1 MDISRRKRKQ
11 DSHFQANPH
20 LRYQRKMRQ
29 WTQAELADKL
39 YQLCE
44 PGEREHGIISVG
56 MISGWERGEHLP
68 SSFWQRK
75 LCTLFDTT
83 PDLLGFL
90 ADPLFD
96 ASDASSHPKTQ
107 QFIASSRTVHE
118 KLADYLQ
125 DQCKRLFDAL
135 ASGSAYLRMS
145 DILGEQGLFV
155 SPPWEGI
162 SRATRDHNLTKHLVA
177 LLSQRRYILL
187 LGEAGQGKTTVL
199 KHVFLQLAEQF
210 LQGSPEQTLFPL
222 YLPLRD
228 VSSFTGNVHDLLWQH
243 IRDDFPL
250 EQDDFIGLMR
260 SQRAVLLL
268 DGFDEIR
275 GEITQ
280 QLVNERASSKLF
292 TYPSLLSCRRSF
304 FDFYLA
310 RSPLQ
315 ERYADRIRLL
325 PLHLTDA
332 VKRSIVT
339 FCEQKARRE
348 QPFRRPAPEA
358 IISMLETDQDLRDL
372 AQRPLFLLMLL
383 EPGR

>member
-1 MDISRRKRKQ
+1 MNTSRHKKNQ
-11 DSHFQANPH
+11 ASHFQANSR

-56 MISGWERGEHLP
+56 MISSWERGEHLP

-96 ASDASSHPKTQ
+96 ALDTSSHPKSQ
-107 QFIASSRTVHE
+107 QLIASTRTMHE
-118 KLADYLQ
+118 KLAGHLQ
-125 DQCKRLFDAL
+125 DQRQRLFDAL
-135 ASGSAYLRMS
+135 ASGSTYLRMS

-162 SRATRDHNLTKHLVA
+162 SRVQRDHDLTEHLVA
-177 LLSQRRYILL
+177 LLSQRRSILL

-199 KHVFLQLAEQF
+199 KHVLLQLAERF
-210 LQGSPEQTLFPL
+210 LQGSPEHTFFPL

-228 VSSFTGNVHDLLWQH
+228 VLSFTGNAHDLLWQH

-250 EQDDFIGLMR
+250 EQDDFHELMR
-260 SQRAVLLL
+260 SQRVVLLL

-304 FDFYLA
+304 
-310 RSPLQ
+310 
-315 ERYADRIRLL
+315 
-325 PLHLTDA
+325 
-332 VKRSIVT
+332 SIST
-339 FCEQKARRE
+339 SRARRSRSVTLTI
-348 QPFRRPAPEA
+348 FNFC
-358 IISMLETDQDLRDL
+358 
-372 AQRPLFLLMLL
+372 PLI
-383 EPGR
+383 